1 MSRDNPRVHL
11 HNLALSDTTGSAT
24 FHHVV
29 TNNGYSGLRTR
40 RYDRPDETVE
50 QIQVRVEKLDHILPA
65 NTPVKLIKI
74 DVEGADLP
82 VLKGAV
88 KLLERQ
94 KPVTLFEH
102 GIGGSDFYGTLP
114 QHVFDLF
121 QGCGMRLCTMRKW
134 LQSHGKSAMT
144 RAEFEDQY
152 WDQTNYFFLAAP

>member
-1 MSRDNPRVHL
+1 
-11 HNLALSDTTGSAT
+11 
-24 FHHVV
+24 V

-50 QIQVRVEKLDHILPA
+50 QIQVRVEKLDDILPA
-65 NTPVKLIKI
+65 DAPVKLIKI

-114 QHVFDLF
+114 EHVFDLF
-121 QGCGMRLCTMRKW
+121 QGCGMRLFTMRKW